1 MQLTVRDVEI
11 IRFINEFGFCELP
24 QLKEKMC
31 LEKAWMYE
39 IMARLVKA
47 RLVNHHRIWHCR
59 HGVYS
64 VTSRGAKYT
73 DLPPIERISFGQYE
87 HQLSILKVHIKL
99 QQDYPEA
106 HWISERRLKYDKFY
120 DGVGKSGHV
129 ADGILVF
136 PDGRQ
141 IAIEVEMSIKG
152 KNRIA
157 KILRGYSA
165 QFEMNEIWYYCLP
178 NIIPILTA
186 AASNMPFIK
195 IFNLN
200 EFLL

>member
-1 MQLTVRDVEI
+1 
-11 IRFINEFGFCELP
+11 
-24 QLKEKMC
+24 
-31 LEKAWMYE
+31 
-39 IMARLVKA
+39 
-47 RLVNHHRIWHCR
+47 
-59 HGVYS
+59 
-64 VTSRGAKYT
+64 VTSKGAKYT

-87 HQLSILKVHIKL
+87 HQLSILKVYFKL
-99 QQDYPEA
+99 QQAYPEA
-106 HWISERRLKYDKFY
+106 YWISERRLKYDKFY
-120 DGVGKSGHV
+120 DGVGKIGHV
-129 ADGILVF
+129 ADGMLAF

-165 QFEMNEIWYYCLP
+165 QFEIKEIWYYCLP
-178 NIIPILTA
+178 SIIPMLTA
-186 AASNMPFIK
+186 AANNMPFIK